1 MLYYEARKSTEFID
15 FLRKKMSE
23 DNEKLSERKK
33 EAVYGNTFVDFKSHY
48 SKIKR
53 SKNGYY

>member
-1 MLYYEARKSTEFID
+1 
-15 FLRKKMSE
+15 MSE

-53 SKNGYY
+53 SKNGYF